1 MNIQIHFEIDSH
13 LGVLDRLCA
22 EVLGIMIPDGKSRI
36 VLGEFPAST
45 FIEAVMPQAES
56 EGSLADNAEISR
68 VMGVQ
73 LLLAQ
78 SFLKAVVAFETILP
92 GMRKLMMEGAVTEAE
107 LAPYIIQL
115 QRYVEAPPEHVNFT
129 IEFLGFTLAM
139 LFDEMRGVRNQP
151 FNTIGLDARDIPWSQ
166 FLDNLRDNLSLDLLR
181 ALDGPIDTAK
191 LVRAQTPLL
200 SHAVGL
206 IVAPDCRGEITPME
220 EILRSIQRER
230 PNRFKRF

>member
-36 VLGEFPAST
+36 VLGEFPAAT
-45 FIEAVMPQAES
+45 FIEAVMPQAEN

-115 QRYVEAPPEHVNFT
+115 QQYVEAPPEHINFT
-129 IEFLGFTLAM
+129 IEFFGFTLAM
-139 LFDEMRGVRNQP
+139 LF
-151 FNTIGLDARDIPWSQ
+151 GLDARDIPWSQ

-206 IVAPDCRGEITPME
+206 IVAPDCKGEITPME